1 MAGIIQE
8 DAAVFKQ
15 LTVGSKQTVAGRTG
29 RMALFTTKVSA
40 AMGGWFNAS
49 KSYVD
54 LTTTGSATGLLSA
67 HCMEVLLPSTVQAGG
82 HITIAEHELV
92 CAAST
97 TVNSNI
103 SFQWFQV
110 SGDATAK
117 TDWNLKG
124 SLFECTGFAVGN
136 GNVFAN
142 GTPTV
147 FTHTLRIR
155 VDDVNYYIPLADAYN
170 AS

>member
-1 MAGIIQE
+1 MVVY
-8 DAAVFKQ
+8 DV
-15 LTVGSKQTVAGRTG
+15 VQTEELITGGTISTAGRTG
-29 RMALFTTKVSA
+29 RPAYFYAKTNVAL
-40 AMGGWFNAS
+40 GGWFNAS
-49 KSYVD
+49 KSYMD
-54 LTTTGSATGLLSA
+54 CDATGSVTGLMSA
-67 HCMEVLLPSTVQAGG
+67 HCMELRLPSTVQAGG
-82 HITIAEHELV
+82 HLTVAEHELV
-92 CAAST
+92 CQAST
-97 TVNSNI
+97 TVNGNV

-124 SLFECTGFAVGN
+124 SLFECTGFTAGN

-142 GTPTV
+142 GSPSA

-155 VDDVNYYIPLADAYN
+155 VDDVNYYIPLAASYN